1 MTIPS
6 ISLKG
11 QVALV
16 TGGRRGI
23 GAACALIFAEAGA
36 DVVVCDWI
44 SNSGELE
51 NIARQIRAVGR
62 KVLAVHADVKI
73 QADVDNLFKK
83 TMAEFGRVDILV
95 NNAGVGDAG
104 KNVEK
109 SDYDPVVLQKRVAER
124 IAKMATTPAIADLD
138 IEAWDSVMENNVKSA
153 LLCTKVVAPIMVKQ
167 KYGNIINIASVR
179 AASRGRGAMS
189 NYSISKNNLVRLTE
203 GLAGDMARFNI
214 RVNAISPGGI
224 ITEMMRYVWD
234 NPESRKNM
242 GANMP
247 LAGDLIDPETIA
259 WAALY
264 LASDLSKYVTAQNIT
279 VDAGM
284 MVSGVYI

>member
-6 ISLKG
+6 TSLKG

-16 TGGRRGI
+16 TGSRRGI
-23 GAACALIFAEAGA
+23 GEACALIFAEAGA

-44 SNSGELE
+44 SDTGELD
-51 NIARQIRAVGR
+51 AVKKKIVKIGR
-62 KVLAVHADVKI
+62 KALAVHADVKI
-73 QADVDNLFKK
+73 QADVDSLFKK

-95 NNAGVGDAG
+95 NNAGVGDGG

-109 SDYDPVVLQKRVAER
+109 SDYDPVVWQKRAAER
-124 IAKMATTPAIADLD
+124 MAKMATTPAIADLD

-153 LLCTKVVAPIMVKQ
+153 LLCTKAVAPIMVKQ

-179 AASRGRGAMS
+179 AASRGRGAMA
-189 NYSISKNNLVRLTE
+189 NYSVSKNNLVRLTE

-234 NPESRKNM
+234 NPEARKNM

-247 LAGDLIDPETIA
+247 LASDLIGPETIA